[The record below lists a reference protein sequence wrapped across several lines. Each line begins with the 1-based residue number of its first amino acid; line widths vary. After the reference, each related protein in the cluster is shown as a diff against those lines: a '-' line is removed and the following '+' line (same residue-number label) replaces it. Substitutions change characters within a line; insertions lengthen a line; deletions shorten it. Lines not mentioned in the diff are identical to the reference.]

1 MTAPASAPTTPVTC
15 PHAPTFRVLDRL
27 EKTELGSPENR
38 LCIGCF
44 KLAYHDGVL
53 LVENG
58 SVTLN
63 TSNLEPDA
71 IRVVLGNRQVV
82 IDMWVQV
89 SSSVALTASPAEMEA
104 ARTYFADR
112 GIAVCVNE

>member
-1 MTAPASAPTTPVTC
+1 MTAPVPAPQTPLAC
-15 PHAPTFRVLDRL
+15 PHPPTSRVLDRL
-27 EKTELGSPENR
+27 EKTELGCPENR

-44 KLAYHDGVL
+44 ILAYHDGVL

-58 SVTLN
+58 SIIHN

-71 IRVVLGNRQVV
+71 IRVILGDRQVV
-82 IDMWVQV
+82 IDMWVQA
-89 SSSVALTASPAEMEA
+89 SSSLTLTASDAEIET

-112 GIAVCVNE
+112 GIAVCTK